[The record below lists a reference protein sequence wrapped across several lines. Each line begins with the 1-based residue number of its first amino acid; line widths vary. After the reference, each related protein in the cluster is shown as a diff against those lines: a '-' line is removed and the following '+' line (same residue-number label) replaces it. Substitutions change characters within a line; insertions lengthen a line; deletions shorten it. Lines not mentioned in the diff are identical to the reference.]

1 MRSIKLRAALA
12 MAGAILLLVAGTCD
26 LNAQVA
32 SGSILGVASD
42 TSGAVVANANITCT
56 SVETGVARKATTDST
71 GAYLFAALP
80 VGNYDLEASS
90 QGFRTEVRKGV
101 TVTVGA
107 SVAVNFTLAVGTQE
121 QKVEVTAEAPQVD
134 TTDASVGGL
143 VSETAIRSLP
153 LNGRDW
159 LQLATL
165 QPGVTGG
172 IGQSS
177 VTGGGRAATGN
188 GVFLSIAGGRPTDNV
203 FTVDN
208 LIVNDYAN
216 ASPGSGLGVNLGVD
230 GIREFRVLTN
240 EYTAQYGRTSGGVVD
255 AVYKSGTNQFHGGI
269 FEFLRNSALDAP
281 NFFDNAGGT
290 VKPPFR
296 RNQFGASLGGP
307 IKKDKTFFFAN
318 YESLRETQGL
328 SISSD
333 TLSPNARNG
342 ILQCPSTSPPPG
354 CPNPPVTGSTYTV
367 PIAASVVPY
376 LAVFPMP
383 NGAVNGD
390 SAKLNFGAPLN
401 GVENYGVAKLDHY
414 FTDRTTLSG
423 SFQADDAT
431 IAVPDAFDEKMI
443 GSPSRHYN
451 GVVNFQHTFSPTL
464 LNNARIGVSRTVA
477 HDSFDSSAIN
487 PVVNDTSLAFVPG
500 LPVGIIS
507 VSGLTN
513 FAGGMGASGA
523 DIFAYTSF
531 QVGDDVTWTKGRNT
545 FMFGGTV
552 DRMRDNKT
560 SVNTPLGEFDFNSI
574 SDFLQGNPA
583 LFTLDL
589 PGTNNIRGLRD
600 TYVGVYFQD
609 EIAVRRN
616 LKLNVG
622 LRYEYLSAITEQFGR
637 VAVLPTIDAAAPRLG
652 GSYFNN
658 PTKKNFD
665 PRLGVAWDPTGN
677 GKTAV
682 RAGYG
687 IYDVLPLPYLVVN
700 DTNAAPFFEEG
711 LVTCDNPPCATGLTP
726 SSFPTNAIGL
736 LGPHSLRAA
745 YLTPNPPRA
754 YDQQWNFT
762 VQRQLAANTTLMVGY
777 LGAHSVH
784 LPRRIDDINMVPPS
798 LITVAPDGNLAF
810 PCAPVAG
817 ACTVDPTSPNIK
829 VNQNWRK
836 ISSVFWDDTATYNA
850 FVTAFSQRF
859 SHGLYFQAAYT
870 YAHGM
875 DEGSQSFSES
885 QGNAAPSPYTLLA
898 SVNKVSSDFDIRHN
912 FVFNFTYDLPSPR
925 SANGVIKGVFAG
937 WEFGGIFTAQ
947 TGSPFSVLIHSDQAN
962 TGTVQQDL
970 ERPNF
975 SPGSGCSTNAVNPGN
990 PSNYVN
996 LQCFS
1001 FPNPGELGNLGRNTL
1016 RGPGLLDFDPSLSK
1030 RWSFYQER
1038 MKLQFRAEFFNILN
1052 RSNFFEPS
1060 VTIFDGSG
1068 SLISTAP
1075 QLGPPTATTSRQ
1087 IQFGLKLDW

>member
-1 MRSIKLRAALA
+1 MKSIRAGAALA
-12 MAGAILLLVAGTCD
+12 MAGVMLFLVVGASD
-26 LNAQVA
+26 LKAQVA

-42 TSGAVVANANITCT
+42 TSGAVVANASISCT
-56 SVETGVARKATTDST
+56 SVETGVVRKAVTDGT
-71 GAYLFAALP
+71 GAYSFPALP

-90 QGFRTEVRKGV
+90 QGFKTEIRRGIA
-101 TVTVGA
+101 VTVGA
-107 SVAVNFTLAVGTQE
+107 SVAVSFTLTVGATE
-121 QKVEVTAEAPQVD
+121 QSVEVTAEAPQVN

-172 IGQSS
+172 IGQSP

-188 GVFLSIAGGRPTDNV
+188 GLFLSIAGGRPTDNV

-216 ASPGSGLGVNLGVD
+216 ASPGSGLGVNLGVE
-230 GIREFRVLTN
+230 GIREFRVLTE
-240 EYTAQYGRTSGGVVD
+240 EYTAQYGRTSGGVVN
-255 AVYKSGTNQFHGGI
+255 AVYKSGTNQFHGGL

-281 NFFDNAGGT
+281 NFFDNVGGT
-290 VKPPFR
+290 TKPPFR
-296 RNQFGASLGGP
+296 RNQFGASIGGP

-318 YESLRETQGL
+318 YESLREVEGG
-328 SISSD
+328 SDSSN
-333 TLSPNARNG
+333 TLSLNARQG
-342 ILQCPSTSPPPG
+342 ILTTGNVTVSP
-354 CPNPPVTGSTYTV
+354 
-367 PIAASVVPY
+367 SVVPY
-376 LAVFPMP
+376 LAVFPLP

-390 SAKLNFGAPLN
+390 TAKFNFGALLV
-401 GVENYGVAKLDHY
+401 GTENYGVAKLDHY
-414 FTDRTTLSG
+414 FTDRTTISG
-423 SFQADDAT
+423 SFQADDAVL
-431 IAVPDAFDEKMI
+431 AQPDLFDEKMI
-443 GSPSRHYN
+443 GGPSRHYN

-464 LNNARIGVSRTVA
+464 LNNARVGVSRTIA
-477 HDSFDSSAIN
+477 HDSFDASAIN
-487 PVVNDTSLAFVPG
+487 PIVNDTSLGFLAG
-500 LPVGIIS
+500 LPAGIITI
-507 VSGLTN
+507 SGLTN

-523 DIFAYTSF
+523 DVFQYTSF
-531 QVGDDVTWTKGRNT
+531 QGGDDVTWTKGRNT

-552 DRMRDNKT
+552 DRIRDNKT
-560 SVNTPLGEFDFNSI
+560 SVNVPLGEFDFNTI
-574 SDFLQGNPA
+574 SGFLTADLGNDA
-583 LFTLDL
+583 TVFTLDL
-589 PGTNNIRGLRD
+589 PGTNNIRGLRN
-600 TYVGVYFQD
+600 TYLGVYAQD

-622 LRYEYLSAITEQFGR
+622 LRYEYLSGTTEQFGR
-637 VAVLPTIDAAAPRLG
+637 VSVLPTLDAAVPRLG
-652 GSYFNN
+652 GSYFN
-658 PTKKNFD
+658 PTTKNFA
-665 PRLGVAWDPTGN
+665 PRLGLAWDPTGS

-711 LVTCDNPPCATGLTP
+711 VVTCAPGPTPC
-726 SSFPTNAIGL
+726 SFPAAPIGL
-736 LGPHSLRAA
+736 IGPHGLRAA
-745 YLTPNPPRA
+745 YLPATPPRA
-754 YDQQWNFT
+754 YDQQWNLT

-784 LPRRIDDINMVPPS
+784 LPRRIDDVDEVPAS
-798 LITVAPDGNLAF
+798 QITVAPDGNLAF
-810 PCAPVAG
+810 PCAPVIAG
-817 ACTVDPTSPNIK
+817 ACTGATILNT
-829 VNQNWRK
+829 NWHK

-898 SVNKVSSDFDIRHN
+898 SLNKGDSDFDIRHN
-912 FVFNFTYDLPSPR
+912 FVFNFTYAIPSPH
-925 SANGVIKGVFAG
+925 SANGVVKSVFAG

-947 TGSPFSVLIHSDQAN
+947 TGSPFSVYIRGDQAN
-962 TGTVQQDL
+962 TGTAQQDL

-975 SPGSGCSTNAVNPGN
+975 NPGPGCSTNAINPGN
-990 PSNYVN
+990 PSNYIN

-1016 RGPGLLDFDPSLSK
+1016 RGPSLLDFDPSLAK
-1030 RWSFYQER
+1030 TWGFDRER

-1052 RSNFFEPS
+1052 RTNFFEPS
-1060 VTIFDGSG
+1060 QEIFDGSG
-1068 SLISTAP
+1068 NLEPVGA

-1087 IQFGLKLDW
+1087 IQFGLKLNW

>member
-1 MRSIKLRAALA
+1 MRTFRVAELA
-12 MAGAILLLVAGTCD
+12 IAGALLFLVGACD
-26 LNAQVA
+26 LKAQVA

-56 SVETGVARKATTDST
+56 SVETGVVRKATTDST
-71 GAYLFAALP
+71 GAYLLAALP

-90 QGFRTEVRKGV
+90 QGFRSEVRKGV
-101 TVTVGA
+101 AVTVGA
-107 SVAVNFTLAVGTQE
+107 SIAVNFTLAVGATE
-121 QKVEVTAEAPQVD
+121 QTVEVTAEAPQVN

-208 LIVNDYAN
+208 LIVNDYSN

-230 GIREFRVLTN
+230 GIREFRVITE

-255 AVYKSGTNQFHGGI
+255 AVYKSGTNQFHGGL

-281 NFFDNAGGT
+281 NFFDNVGGT
-290 VKPPFR
+290 TKPAFR
-296 RNQFGASLGGP
+296 RNQFGASIGGP

-318 YESLRETQGL
+318 YESLREVEGL
-328 SISSD
+328 SMSSN
-333 TLSPNARNG
+333 TFSLNARQG
-342 ILQCPSTSPPPG
+342 ILTEGNVTVAPS
-354 CPNPPVTGSTYTV
+354 V
-367 PIAASVVPY
+367 IPY
-376 LAVFPMP
+376 LAVFPLP

-390 SAKLNFGAPLN
+390 TAKFNFGAPLN

-423 SFQADDAT
+423 SFQADDAV
-431 IAVPDAFDEKMI
+431 IAEPDGFDEKNI

-451 GVVNFQHTFSPTL
+451 GVVNFQHTFRPTL
-464 LNNARIGVSRTVA
+464 LNNARVGVSRTVA

-487 PVVNDTSLAFVPG
+487 PVVTDTSLGFLPG
-500 LPVGIIS
+500 LPAGIITIP
-507 VSGLTN
+507 GLTN
-513 FAGGMGASGA
+513 FSGGMGASGA
-523 DIFAYTSF
+523 DVFQYTSF
-531 QVGDDVTWTKGRNT
+531 QGGDDVTWTKGRNT

-560 SVNTPLGEFDFNSI
+560 SVNTPLGEYDFNTI
-574 SDFLQGNPA
+574 TGFLTADLGDDGT

-600 TYVGVYFQD
+600 TYVGAYFQD

-616 LKLNVG
+616 LKVNVG
-622 LRYEYLSAITEQFGR
+622 VRYEYLSAVTEQFGR
-637 VAVLPTIDAAAPRLG
+637 VSVLPTLDAATPRLG

-665 PRLGVAWDPTGN
+665 PRLGVAWDPTGS
-677 GKTAV
+677 GKTSV

-711 LVTCDNPPCATGLTP
+711 VVSCAPGPTPCT
-726 SSFPTNAIGL
+726 FPAAPIGL

-745 YLTPNPPRA
+745 YLPATPPRA
-754 YDQQWNFT
+754 YDQQWNLT

-784 LPRRIDDINMVPPS
+784 LPRRIDDIDEAPAS
-798 LITVAPDGNLAF
+798 EITVAPDGNLAF
-810 PCAPVAG
+810 PCAPVVAG
-817 ACTVDPTSPNIK
+817 ACTVNPTILN
-829 VNQNWRK
+829 NNWHK

-850 FVTAFSQRF
+850 LVTAFSQRF

-898 SVNKVSSDFDIRHN
+898 SLNKGDSDFDIRHN
-912 FVFNFTYDLPSPR
+912 FVFNFTYAIPSPH
-925 SANGVIKGVFAG
+925 SANGLVKGMFAG
-937 WEFGGIFTAQ
+937 WELGGIFTAQ
-947 TGSPFSVLIHSDQAN
+947 TGAPFSVLIRGDQAN

-975 SPGSGCSTNAVNPGN
+975 APGPGCSTNAINPGN
-990 PSNYVN
+990 PSNYIN

-1016 RGPGLLDFDPSLSK
+1016 RGPGLVDFDPSLAK
-1030 RWSFYQER
+1030 TWGFDQER

-1060 VTIFDGSG
+1060 AEIFDGSG
-1068 SLISTAP
+1068 NLEPAGA
-1075 QLGPPTATTSRQ
+1075 QLVPPTATTSRQ
-1087 IQFGLKLDW
+1087 IQFGLKLNW

>member
-1 MRSIKLRAALA
+1 MKGIRVGGALA
-12 MAGAILLLVAGTCD
+12 IVGAMLSLLVSACD
-26 LNAQVA
+26 LRAQVA

-42 TSGAVVANANITCT
+42 TSGAVIANASISCT
-56 SVETGVARKATTDST
+56 SVETGAARKAVTDST
-71 GAYLFAALP
+71 GAYLFPALP

-90 QGFRTEVRKGV
+90 QGFKTEVRRGV

-107 SVAVNFTLAVGTQE
+107 SVAVNFTLAVGATE
-121 QKVEVTAEAPQVD
+121 QKVEVTAEAPQVN

-172 IGQSS
+172 IGQSP

-188 GVFLSIAGGRPTDNV
+188 GLFLSIAGGRPTDNV

-216 ASPGSGLGVNLGVD
+216 ASPGSGLGVNLGVE
-230 GIREFRVLTN
+230 GIREFRVLTE
-240 EYTAQYGRTSGGVVD
+240 EYTAQYGRTSGGVVN
-255 AVYKSGTNQFHGGI
+255 AVYKSGTNQFHGGL

-281 NFFDNAGGT
+281 NFFDNVGGT
-290 VKPPFR
+290 TKPPFR
-296 RNQFGASLGGP
+296 RNQFGASIGGP

-318 YESLRETQGL
+318 YESLREVEGA
-328 SISSD
+328 SDSSN

-342 ILQCPSTSPPPG
+342 ILQCPSTSPFPPG
-354 CPNPPVTGSTYTV
+354 CPTTPIAGSTYTV

-376 LAVFPMP
+376 LAVFPLP

-390 SAKLNFGAPLN
+390 TAKFNFGAPLV
-401 GVENYGVAKLDHY
+401 GTENYGVAKLDHY
-414 FTDRTTLSG
+414 FTDRTTISG
-423 SFQADDAT
+423 SFQMDDAVL
-431 IAVPDAFDEKMI
+431 AQPDPFNEKMI
-443 GSPSRHYN
+443 GGPSRHYN
-451 GVVNFQHTFSPTL
+451 GVVNFQHTFGPTL
-464 LNNARIGVSRTVA
+464 LNNARVGVSRTIA
-477 HDSFDSSAIN
+477 HDSFDASAIN
-487 PVVNDTSLAFVPG
+487 PIVNDTSLGFVAG
-500 LPVGIIS
+500 LPAGIITI
-507 VSGLTN
+507 SGLTN

-523 DIFAYTSF
+523 DVFQYTSF
-531 QVGDDVTWTKGRNT
+531 QGGDDVTWTRGRNT

-560 SVNTPLGEFDFNSI
+560 SVNVPLGEFDFNTI
-574 SDFLQGNPA
+574 SGFLTADLGNDGT

-589 PGTNNIRGLRD
+589 PGTNNIRGLRN
-600 TYVGVYFQD
+600 TYLGVYAQD

-622 LRYEYLSAITEQFGR
+622 LRYEYLSGTTEQFGR
-637 VAVLPTIDAAAPRLG
+637 VSVLPTLDAATPRLG
-652 GSYFNN
+652 GSFFNSRK
-658 PTKKNFD
+658 TNFA
-665 PRLGVAWDPTGN
+665 PRLGVAWDPTGS

-700 DTNAAPFFEEG
+700 ATNAAPFFEEG
-711 LVTCDNPPCATGLTP
+711 LVSCAPGPTPC
-726 SSFPTNAIGL
+726 SFPAAPIGL
-736 LGPHSLRAA
+736 IGPHALRAV
-745 YLTPNPPRA
+745 YLPATPPRA
-754 YDQQWNFT
+754 YDQQWNLT

-784 LPRRIDDINMVPPS
+784 LPRRIDDIHSVPPS

-810 PCAPVAG
+810 PCAPSAG
-817 ACTVDPTSPNIK
+817 ACTIDPSTLVFNS
-829 VNQNWRK
+829 NWHK
-836 ISSVFWDDTATYNA
+836 ISSVSWDDTATYNA

-898 SVNKVSSDFDIRHN
+898 SLNKGDSDFDIRHN
-912 FVFNFTYDLPSPR
+912 FVFNFTYAIPSPH
-925 SANGVIKGVFAG
+925 SANGVVKGMFAG
-937 WEFGGIFTAQ
+937 WELGGIFTAQ
-947 TGSPFSVLIHSDQAN
+947 TGSAFSVLIRGDQAN
-962 TGTVQQDL
+962 TGTAQQDL
-970 ERPNF
+970 QRPNF
-975 SPGSGCSTNAVNPGN
+975 APGPGCSTNAINPGN
-990 PSNYVN
+990 PSNYIN

-1016 RGPGLLDFDPSLSK
+1016 RGPGLVDFDPSLAK
-1030 RWSFYQER
+1030 TWGFDRER
-1038 MKLQFRAEFFNILN
+1038 MRLQFRAEFFNILN
-1052 RSNFFEPS
+1052 RTNFFEPS
-1060 VTIFDGSG
+1060 AEIFDGSG
-1068 SLISTAP
+1068 NLEPAGA
-1075 QLGPPTATTSRQ
+1075 QLGPPTATTARQ
-1087 IQFGLKLDW
+1087 IQFGLKLNW

>member
-1 MRSIKLRAALA
+1 MSGIKLRVAMA
-12 MAGAILLLVAGTCD
+12 MAGAILLLVAGACD
-26 LNAQVA
+26 LKAQVA

-90 QGFRTEVRKGV
+90 QGFRSEVRKGV

-107 SVAVNFTLAVGTQE
+107 SIAVNFTLAVGATE
-121 QKVEVTAEAPQVD
+121 QTVEVTAEAPQVN

-177 VTGGGRAATGN
+177 VIGGGRAATGN
-188 GVFLSIAGGRPTDNV
+188 GEFLSIAGGRPTDNV

-208 LIVNDYAN
+208 LIVNDYSN

-255 AVYKSGTNQFHGGI
+255 AVYKSGTNQFHGGL
-269 FEFLRNSALDAP
+269 FEFLRNSGLDAP
-281 NFFDNAGGT
+281 NFFDNVGGVT
-290 VKPPFR
+290 KPPYR
-296 RNQFGASLGGP
+296 RNQFGASIGGP
-307 IKKDKTFFFAN
+307 IRKDKTFFFAN
-318 YESLRETQGL
+318 YESLREVQGA
-328 SISSD
+328 SDSSN
-333 TLSPNARNG
+333 TLSLNARQG
-342 ILQCPSTSPPPG
+342 ILQTG
-354 CPNPPVTGSTYTV
+354 NVTVAQS
-367 PIAASVVPY
+367 IKPY
-376 LAVFPMP
+376 LAAFPLP

-390 SAKLNFGAPLN
+390 TAKFNFGAPLV
-401 GVENYGVAKLDHY
+401 GTENYGVAKLDHY
-414 FTDRTTLSG
+414 FSDRTTISG
-423 SFQADDAT
+423 SFQMDDAV
-431 IAVPDAFDEKMI
+431 IAQPDPLDEKTI

-464 LNNARIGVSRTVA
+464 LNNARVGVSRTDA
-477 HDSFDSSAIN
+477 HDSFDTTALN
-487 PVVNDTSLAFVPG
+487 PVVNDTSLGFVPG
-500 LPVGIIS
+500 LPPGIIT

-523 DIFAYTSF
+523 DVFAYTSI
-531 QVGDDVTWTKGRNT
+531 QGGDDVTWTKGRNT

-552 DRMRDNKT
+552 DRMRDNKN
-560 SVNTPLGEFDFNSI
+560 SVNTPLGEFDFSSI
-574 SDFLQGNPA
+574 SDFLTANLADNGV
-583 LFTLDL
+583 FTLDV
-589 PGTNNIRGLRD
+589 PGTNNIRGLRA
-600 TYVGVYFQD
+600 TYLGVYAQD
-609 EIAVRRN
+609 EIAVRHN
-616 LKLNVG
+616 LKVNIG

-637 VAVLPTIDAAAPRLG
+637 VSVLPTLDAATPRLG
-652 GSYFNN
+652 GSFFN
-658 PTKKNFD
+658 PTTKNFA
-665 PRLGVAWDPTGN
+665 PRLGVAWDPTGT

-687 IYDVLPLPYLVVN
+687 IYDVLNLPYLVVN

-711 LVTCDNPPCATGLTP
+711 VVNTLT
-726 SSFPTNAIGL
+726 STDFPNNAIGL

-754 YDQQWNFT
+754 YDQQWNLT

-784 LPRRIDDINMVPPS
+784 LPRRIDDVDSVPPS

-810 PCAPVAG
+810 PTTPSDLANPQIIN
-817 ACTVDPTSPNIK
+817 PN
-829 VNQNWRK
+829 WHK

-885 QGNAAPSPYTLLA
+885 QGNAAPDPYTFFA
-898 SVNKVSSDFDIRHN
+898 SLQRGNSDFDIRHN
-912 FVFNFTYDLPSPR
+912 FVFNFTYAIPSPR
-925 SANGVIKGVFAG
+925 SANSVVKGVFAA

-947 TGSPFSVLIHSDQAN
+947 TGSPFSVLIHPDQAN

-970 ERPNF
+970 ERPNYVGG
-975 SPGSGCSTNAVNPGN
+975 PGCSLNAINPGN
-990 PSNYVN
+990 PSNYIN

-1001 FPNPGELGNLGRNTL
+1001 FPNPGEIGNLGRNTL
-1016 RGPGLLDFDPSLSK
+1016 RGPALLDFDPSLSK
-1030 RWSFYQER
+1030 TWGFDQER
-1038 MKLQFRAEFFNILN
+1038 MKLQFRAEFFNVFN
-1052 RSNFFEPS
+1052 HTNFFEPS

-1068 SLISTAP
+1068 ALIPTST

>member
-1 MRSIKLRAALA
+1 MGNIRLVLGLATAAV
-12 MAGAILLLVAGTCD
+12 MLLLAVSACD
-26 LNAQVA
+26 LKAQVA

-42 TSGAVVANANITCT
+42 TSGAVVANASISCT
-56 SVETGVARKATTDST
+56 SEETGVVRKAVTDGT
-71 GAYLFAALP
+71 GAYLFPALP

-90 QGFRTEVRKGV
+90 PGFRTEVRKGV
-101 TVTVGA
+101 AVTVGA
-107 SVAVNFTLAVGTQE
+107 SVAVNFTLAVGATE
-121 QKVEVTAEAPQVD
+121 QKVEVTAEAPQVN

-216 ASPGSGLGVNLGVD
+216 ASPGSGLGINLGVD
-230 GIREFRVLTN
+230 GIREFRVLTE
-240 EYTAQYGRTSGGVVD
+240 EYTAQYGRTSGGVVN
-255 AVYKSGTNQFHGGI
+255 AVYKSGTNQFHGGV

-296 RNQFGASLGGP
+296 RNQFGASIGGP
-307 IKKDKTFFFAN
+307 IRKDKTFFFAN
-318 YESLRETQGL
+318 YEALREVQGL

-333 TLSPNARNG
+333 TLSLNARQG
-342 ILQCPSTSPPPG
+342 ILSTG
-354 CPNPPVTGSTYTV
+354 NVTVSSA
-367 PIAASVVPY
+367 IAPY
-376 LAVFPMP
+376 LAVFPLP
-383 NGAVNGD
+383 NGAVNAD
-390 SAKLNFGAPLN
+390 SAKFNFGAPLN

-414 FTDRTTLSG
+414 FTDRTALSG
-423 SFQADDAT
+423 SFQMDDAT
-431 IAVPDAFDEKMI
+431 IAVPDAFNEKMI

-464 LNNARIGVSRTVA
+464 LNNARVGVSRTVA
-477 HDSFDSSAIN
+477 HDSFDASAIN
-487 PVVNDTSLAFVPG
+487 SVVNDKSLGFVPG
-500 LPVGIIS
+500 LPVGIIA
-507 VSGLTN
+507 VSGLTG

-523 DIFAYTSF
+523 DVFQYTSF
-531 QVGDDVTWTKGRNT
+531 QGGDDVTWTKGRNT

-574 SDFLQGNPA
+574 SDFLQGFPA
-583 LFTLDL
+583 LYTLDL

-609 EIAVRRN
+609 QIAVRRN
-616 LKLNVG
+616 LKVNVG
-622 LRYEYLSAITEQFGR
+622 VRYEYLSAITEQFGR
-637 VAVLPTIDAAAPRLG
+637 VSVLPTLDAATPRLG
-652 GSYFNN
+652 GSFFGN

-665 PRLGVAWDPTGN
+665 PRLGIAWDPTGS

-700 DTNAAPFFEEG
+700 DTNAAPFFVEG
-711 LVTCDNPPCATGLTP
+711 VVTCDVPPCTAPGTLTP
-726 SSFPTNAIGL
+726 STFPTGGAPL

-745 YLTPNPPRA
+745 YLPATPPRA
-754 YDQQWNFT
+754 YDQQWNLT

-784 LPRRIDDINMVPPS
+784 LPRRVDDIDAVPPS

-817 ACTVDPTSPNIK
+817 ACTVDPSTLVVNPN
-829 VNQNWRK
+829 WHK

-859 SHGLYFQAAYT
+859 SHGVYFQAAYT
-870 YAHGM
+870 YAHGI

-885 QGNAAPSPYTLLA
+885 QGNAAPNPYTFFA
-898 SVNKVSSDFDIRHN
+898 SLNRGPSDFDITHN
-912 FVFNFTYDLPSPR
+912 FVFNFTYAIPSPR
-925 SANGVIKGVFAG
+925 SSNGVVKGVFAG
-937 WEFGGIFTAQ
+937 WELGGILTAQ
-947 TGSPFSVLIHSDQAN
+947 TGSPFSVLIHTDQAN
-962 TGTVQQDL
+962 SGTVQQDL
-970 ERPNF
+970 QRPNF
-975 SPGSGCSTNAVNPGN
+975 APGTGCSTNAINPGN
-990 PSNYVN
+990 PSNYIN

-1001 FPNPGELGNLGRNTL
+1001 YPNPGEIGNLGRNTL
-1016 RGPGLLDFDPSLSK
+1016 RGPGLVDFDPSLSK
-1030 RWSFYQER
+1030 TWGFDQER

-1060 VTIFDGSG
+1060 QTIFDGSG
-1068 SLISTAP
+1068 ALIPTAP
-1075 QLGPPTATTSRQ
+1075 QLVPPTATTSRQ
-1087 IQFGLKLDW
+1087 IQFGLKLNW

>member
-1 MRSIKLRAALA
+1 MRSIKLRAAPV
-12 MAGAILLLVAGTCD
+12 MAGAILLLLVAGTCD
-26 LNAQVA
+26 LKAQVA

-42 TSGAVVANANITCT
+42 TSSAVVANANITCT

-90 QGFRTEVRKGV
+90 QGFKTEVRKGV

-107 SVAVNFTLAVGTQE
+107 SIAVNFTLAVGATE
-121 QKVEVTAEAPQVD
+121 QTVEVTAEAPQVN

-177 VTGGGRAATGN
+177 VIGGGRAATGN
-188 GVFLSIAGGRPTDNV
+188 GEFLSIAGGRPTDNV

-208 LIVNDYAN
+208 LIVNDYSN

-230 GIREFRVLTN
+230 GIREFRVITE

-255 AVYKSGTNQFHGGI
+255 AVYKSGTNQFHGGV
-269 FEFLRNSALDAP
+269 FEFLRNSGLDAP
-281 NFFDNAGGT
+281 NFFDNVGGT
-290 VKPPFR
+290 TKPAYR
-296 RNQFGASLGGP
+296 RNQFGASIGGP
-307 IKKDKTFFFAN
+307 IRKDKTFFFAN
-318 YESLRETQGL
+318 YESLREVQGA
-328 SISSD
+328 SDSSN
-333 TLSPNARNG
+333 TLSLNARQG
-342 ILQCPSTSPPPG
+342 ILSTG
-354 CPNPPVTGSTYTV
+354 NVTVAQS
-367 PIAASVVPY
+367 IKPY
-376 LAVFPMP
+376 LAVFPLP
-383 NGAVNGD
+383 NGQVNPGGD
-390 SAKLNFGAPLN
+390 TAKFNFGAPLV
-401 GVENYGVAKLDHY
+401 GTENYGVAKLDHY
-414 FTDRTTLSG
+414 FTDRTTISG
-423 SFQADDAT
+423 SFQMDDAV
-431 IAVPDAFDEKMI
+431 IAQPDPLDEKTI

-464 LNNARIGVSRTVA
+464 LDNARVGVSRTDA
-477 HDSFDSSAIN
+477 HDSFDTTAIN
-487 PVVNDTSLAFVPG
+487 PVVTDTSLGFVPG
-500 LPVGIIS
+500 LPAGIIT
-507 VSGLTN
+507 VPGLTN

-523 DIFAYTSF
+523 DVFAYTSF

-552 DRMRDNKT
+552 DRMRDNKN
-560 SVNTPLGEFDFNSI
+560 SVNTPLGEFDFNTI
-574 SDFLQGNPA
+574 ADFLTANLADSGV
-583 LFTLDL
+583 FTLDL
-589 PGTNNIRGLRD
+589 PGTNNIRGLRA

-609 EIAVRRN
+609 QIAVRRN
-616 LKLNVG
+616 LKVNVG
-622 LRYEYLSAITEQFGR
+622 LRYEYLSGITEQFGR
-637 VAVLPTIDAAAPRLG
+637 VSVLPTLDAATPRTG
-652 GSYFNN
+652 GSFFN
-658 PTKKNFD
+658 PTTKNFA
-665 PRLGVAWDPTGN
+665 PRLGVAWDPTGS

-700 DTNAAPFFEEG
+700 DTNAAPFFQEG
-711 LVTCDNPPCATGLTP
+711 VVNTLT
-726 SSFPTNAIGL
+726 SSDFPNNAIGA

-754 YDQQWNFT
+754 YDQQWNLT

-784 LPRRIDDINMVPPS
+784 LPRRIDDIDEVPAS
-798 LITVAPDGNLAF
+798 AITVAPDGNLAF
-810 PCAPVAG
+810 PCAPVVAG
-817 ACTVDPTSPNIK
+817 TCMASANIL
-829 VNQNWRK
+829 NNNWHK

-898 SVNKVSSDFDIRHN
+898 SLNKGDSDFDIRHN
-912 FVFNFTYDLPSPR
+912 FVFNFTYAIPSPR
-925 SANGVIKGVFAG
+925 SSNSVVKGVFAG

-947 TGSPFSVLIHSDQAN
+947 TGAPFSVLIRNDQAN
-962 TGTVQQDL
+962 TGTVQTDL
-970 ERPNF
+970 ERPNYN
-975 SPGSGCSTNAVNPGN
+975 PGPGCSLNAINPGN
-990 PSNYVN
+990 PSNYIN

-1001 FPNPGELGNLGRNTL
+1001 YPNPGELGNLGRNTL
-1016 RGPGLLDFDPSLSK
+1016 RGPGLVDFDPSLAK
-1030 RWSFYQER
+1030 TWGFDQER

-1060 VTIFDGSG
+1060 AEIFDGNGNVEPSG
-1068 SLISTAP
+1068 A
-1075 QLGPPTATTSRQ
+1075 QLVPPTATTSRQ
-1087 IQFGLKLDW
+1087 IQFGLKLNW